1 MAPFPSHG
9 ESLALTRPGADVFVP
24 DGAPVAAA
32 LASVTHLGIAAHAD
46 DLEIMAYHGIR
57 TGRSE
62 PGARFGAVV
71 CTDGAG
77 APRSGVHAALTDAQM
92 RDVRRDEQREAARRG
107 GYAVAV
113 QLDHPSASVRD
124 GAAPEVVRDLA
135 AVLAATRPG
144 IVYTHNP
151 MDAHVT
157 HLGVC
162 AAAIDAIRAM
172 PVADRPTRVFGC
184 EGWRG
189 LDWLAGADK
198 TWLDLGS
205 DDAAWSQLIGAFA
218 SQIQGGRPYHEGALG
233 RARANGVFREARET
247 GGSERLWLAIDLSPL
262 ARDDGEDLADFVRA
276 RLDRFAREV
285 MEALARARGRWFR
298 D

>member
-1 MAPFPSHG
+1 MAPFPSRTAA
-9 ESLALTRPGADVFVP
+9 LALTRPGADVFVP
-24 DGAPVAAA
+24 DGAPAADA
-32 LASVTHLGIAAHAD
+32 LARVTHLGIAAHAD

-57 TGRSE
+57 TGRTE

-77 APRSGVHAALTDAQM
+77 APRGGPHAGVSDEEM
-92 RDVRRDEQREAARRG
+92 RTLRRDEQREAARRG

-124 GAAPEVVRDLA
+124 GAAPEVVRDLS
-135 AVLAATRPG
+135 AVLAATRPRV
-144 IVYTHNP
+144 VYTHNP

-162 AAAIDAIRAM
+162 AAAIDAIRAL
-172 PVADRPTRVFGC
+172 PAAARPDRVFGC

-189 LDWLAGADK
+189 LDWLSGADK
-198 TWLDLGS
+198 TWLDLGG
-205 DDAAWSQLIGAFA
+205 DDAAWSHLIGAFA
-218 SQIQGGRPYHEGALG
+218 SQIEGGRPYHEGALG
-233 RARANGVFREARET
+233 RARANGVFREAGEA
-247 GGSERLWLAIDLSPL
+247 GGRERLWLAIDLTPL
-262 ARDDGEDLADFVRA
+262 VRDGAEDLADFVRA

-285 MEALARARGRWFR
+285 MGALARARGSAGR
-298 D
+298 

>member
-1 MAPFPSHG
+1 MR
-9 ESLALTRPGADVFVP
+9 AL
-24 DGAPVAAA
+24 
-32 LASVTHLGIAAHAD
+32 
-46 DLEIMAYHGIR
+46 
-57 TGRSE
+57 
-62 PGARFGAVV
+62 
-71 CTDGAG
+71 
-77 APRSGVHAALTDAQM
+77 
-92 RDVRRDEQREAARRG
+92 RRDEQREAARRG

-113 QLDHPSASVRD
+113 QLDHPSTSVKS

-162 AAAIDAIRAM
+162 AAAIDAIRAL
-172 PVADRPTRVFGC
+172 PPAERPARVFGC

-189 LDWLAGADK
+189 LDWLSDTDK

-205 DDAAWSQLIGAFA
+205 DDAAWSHLIGAFA
-218 SQIQGGRPYHEGALG
+218 SQVESGRPYHEGALG
-233 RARANGVFREARET
+233 RARANGVFREAREI
-247 GGSERLWLAIDLSPL
+247 GGRERLWLAVDLTPL
-262 ARDDGEDLADFVRA
+262 TRDDGEDLADFVRE

-285 MEALARARGRWFR
+285 IEALARAMGSRAG
-298 D
+298 